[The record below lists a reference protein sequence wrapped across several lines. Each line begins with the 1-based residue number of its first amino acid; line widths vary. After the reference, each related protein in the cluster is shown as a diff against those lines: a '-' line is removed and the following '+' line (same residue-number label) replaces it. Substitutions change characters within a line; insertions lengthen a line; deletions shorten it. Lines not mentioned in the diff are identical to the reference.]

1 MLYMDFWKTFQI
13 LDKNCLILYFLVT
26 HTEFIIIQNRKKQG
40 QKYAFD
46 SLNLIFTVE
55 NNLWKSPLMS
65 FFWGGGLSLIY
76 NYMSDITLNVFVSDV
91 KLPSLETTDS
101 ASNTPNW
108 YLSLEWRYQVPNTAA
123 TGQLFPASIL

>member
-65 FFWGGGLSLIY
+65 FFWGGGAVINL
-76 NYMSDITLNVFVSDV
+76 
-91 KLPSLETTDS
+91 
-101 ASNTPNW
+101 
-108 YLSLEWRYQVPNTAA
+108 
-123 TGQLFPASIL
+123 QLHERHHLKCLCQ